1 MSPTWSFP
9 PSQVIWMDSELV
21 PWEDAQVHVLTHGL
35 HYGTGVLEGSRVH
48 ATRTGPAAFRLN
60 DHLRRL
66 ELSARMIRIPLTYDQ
81 ETLIRA
87 SLDLVRQNQHTA
99 CYLRHLVFLGS
110 GIMGLDTRDCPVHTV
125 IVSWAWTGYFDPT
138 VANRGIALMI
148 SSWRRNDPNVV
159 PTAAKATGPY
169 LNSVLAKRE
178 ALEAGF
184 DEALLL
190 SGNGYVSECSAENIF
205 IVRRG
210 IIQTP
215 PASAGALEG
224 ITADTVCTLARN
236 LGLQVEV
243 INLLRSDLYSADEVF
258 LCGTAAGVV
267 PVRSLDNREIGSPGP
282 VTKQLGGMLRSVTS
296 GEEPQYRHW
305 LSPTS

>member
-1 MSPTWSFP
+1 MRRTWSFP
-9 PSQVIWMDSELV
+9 PSQVIWMDGELV

-35 HYGTGVLEGSRVH
+35 YYGTGVLEGSRVH
-48 ATRTGPAAFRLN
+48 ATRMGPAAFRLN

-87 SLDLVRQNQHTA
+87 SLDLVRQNQHAA
-99 CYLRHLVFLGS
+99 CYLRHRVFLGC
-110 GIMGLDTRDCPVHTV
+110 GIMGLDTRDCPVHTA
-125 IVSWAWTGYFDPT
+125 IVSWAWDGYFDAT
-138 VANRGIALMI
+138 VANQGIALMT

-224 ITADTVCTLARN
+224 ITADTVCTLARDV
-236 LGLQVEV
+236 GLQVELS
-243 INLLRSDLYSADEVF
+243 NLLRSDLYSADEVF

-267 PVRSLDNREIGSPGP
+267 PVRSLDNREIGGPGP
-282 VTKQLGGMLRSVTS
+282 VTKQLGDMLRSVTS
-296 GEEPQYRHW
+296 GEEPHYQHW
-305 LSPTS
+305 LSLTS